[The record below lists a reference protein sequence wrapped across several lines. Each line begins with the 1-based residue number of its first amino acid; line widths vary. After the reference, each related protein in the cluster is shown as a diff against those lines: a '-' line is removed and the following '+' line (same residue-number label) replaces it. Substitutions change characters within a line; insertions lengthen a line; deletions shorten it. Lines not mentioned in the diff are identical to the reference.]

1 MKVKQFFKKLNSN
14 VGDKYVYLV
23 VGIIGVIIS
32 ILIYLNLFDF
42 TTKEGEPVE
51 QNREYLIATIF
62 LVLSIIGIIGGI
74 MMIKR
79 DKIIFQKSVY
89 YKILDDYKNNKI
101 KNKFLLVDLD
111 PKFLKITENNDSL
124 YIQYNV
130 KDGYFEAYIDKL
142 SVTLSYDFTDE
153 YWDNY
158 PLDNNDGNPILDKY
172 EELKS
177 LDLSNDDFYNK
188 FASFIKE
195 NESLL

>member
-14 VGDKYVYLV
+14 VADKYVYLV

-62 LVLSIIGIIGGI
+62 LVLSIIGIISGI

-79 DKIIFQKSVY
+79 DKLISQKSVY

-101 KNKFLLVDLD
+101 KNKFLLVDLE

-142 SVTLSYDFTDE
+142 SVTFSYDFTDE

-158 PLDNNDGNPILDKY
+158 HLDNNDGNPILDKF